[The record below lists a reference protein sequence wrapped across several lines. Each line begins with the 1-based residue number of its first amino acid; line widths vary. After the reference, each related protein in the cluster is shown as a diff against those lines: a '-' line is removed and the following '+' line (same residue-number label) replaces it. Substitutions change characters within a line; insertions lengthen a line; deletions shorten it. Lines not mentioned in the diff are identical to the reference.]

1 MVAATMRCRIIRSMP
16 IKENLQLL
24 MDLAGHNPHSL
35 AKETGVKQPT
45 IFRILEGESSTPRDS
60 TIRPL
65 AEYFGLSIEELR
77 YADLK
82 RTDRDGLALG
92 QTPFK
97 SNVEPAPEQKGYRT
111 APVIS
116 WVQAGEWSE
125 AVDVHEPGYGDGY
138 EAVPSG
144 SGPHVFWLRVI
155 GDSMTAPS
163 GTSIPEGHL
172 ILVDP
177 DVEAMNGSLVVAKLV
192 DSQEVTF
199 KKLVIDA
206 GQKYLKPL
214 NPDYKTISINGNCR
228 IVGVVIEAKIKF

>member
-24 MDLAGHNPHSL
+24 MEMAGHNPHSL
-35 AKETGVKQPT
+35 ARETGVKQPT
-45 IFRILEGESSTPRDS
+45 IFRILEGESTTPRDG

-65 AEYFGLSIEELR
+65 AEYFGISIEDLR
-77 YADLK
+77 YADL
-82 RTDRDGLALG
+82 RRSDRSGLIVEPPAG
-92 QTPFK
+92 R
-97 SNVEPAPEQKGYRT
+97 SNVEDAPGQYGHRV

-125 AVDVHEPGYGDGY
+125 AVDLHHPGQGDSYEPIPDTAG
-138 EAVPSG
+138 A
-144 SGPHVFWLRVI
+144 HVFWLRVV
-155 GDSMTAPS
+155 GDSMTSQAGVS
-163 GTSIPEGHL
+163 VPEGHL

-177 DVEAMNGSLVVAKLV
+177 DVEPMNGSLVVAKLE

-214 NPDYKTISINGNCR
+214 NPNYKTTPINGNCR
-228 IVGVVIEAKIKF
+228 IVGVGIEAKIKV